1 MTIIVCSLSAL
12 PDVIAVRGPSHVIT
26 LLNPDLMIGPVRGVA
41 PENHLR
47 LAVDDIAQP
56 MRGLITPDEK
66 MVARLL
72 DFSRGWDATSPM
84 IVHCLAGIS
93 RSTAAA
99 LAIACDRNPAASE
112 NEIAWTMRRLAP
124 HAFPN
129 RRIIALAD
137 HLLDRRGR
145 LIDAV
150 EAIGRDD
157 LTTAPRTFDLP
168 ARHPAAARSA

>member
-1 MTIIVCSLSAL
+1 MTLIVCSLSAL
-12 PDVIAVRGPSHVIT
+12 PDLIETRRPSHVIS
-26 LLNPDLMIGPVRGVA
+26 LLGPDYMIEPVGGVA
-41 PENHLR
+41 PDRHLR
-47 LAVDDIAQP
+47 LSVDDIAQP
-56 MRGLITPDEK
+56 MPGLVTPDET

-72 DFSRGWDATSPM
+72 DFSRGWNGDAPM

-93 RSTAAA
+93 RSTASA
-99 LAIACDRNPAASE
+99 LAIACDRNPQVSE
-112 NEIAWTMRRLAP
+112 NEIAWTLRRRAP
-124 HAFPN
+124 HAYPN

-157 LTTAPRTFDLP
+157 LFVRPQAFDLP
-168 ARHPAAARSA
+168 AHHGSKAPSE